1 MSELQLSGLL
11 FLLIG
16 ALPSYLLTNYIGK
29 GKHWTLFS
37 GWDPSKIRDQN
48 AYGSMLRKGVRMFS
62 LAFAVLGIL
71 MMLGV
76 VANDMLILI
85 GTFVCLAPLFFSM
98 HRAKRL
104 FGK

>member
-16 ALPSYLLTNYIGK
+16 ALPSYLLTNYIDK

-48 AYGSMLRKGVRMFS
+48 AYGSILCKGVRMFS
-62 LAFAVLGIL
+62 LAFAVLGRL
-71 MMLGV
+71 MMRGV
-76 VANDMLILI
+76 DANDMLILI
-85 GTFVCLAPLFFSM
+85 GTFVCLSAVFCSM
-98 HRAKRL
+98 HRAKRH
-104 FGK
+104 F

>member
-1 MSELQLSGLL
+1 
-11 FLLIG
+11 
-16 ALPSYLLTNYIGK
+16 
-29 GKHWTLFS
+29 
-37 GWDPSKIRDQN
+37 
-48 AYGSMLRKGVRMFS
+48 MLCKGVRTFS
-62 LAFAVLGIL
+62 FAFAVMGML

-85 GTFVCLAPLFFSM
+85 GTLACLAPLFFSI

>member
-11 FLLIG
+11 FILIG
-16 ALPSYLLTNYIGK
+16 ALPIYLLTNYIEK

-37 GWDPSKIRDQN
+37 GWDPSKIRDQD
-48 AYGSMLRKGVRMFS
+48 AYGAMLCEGVRTFS
-62 LAFAVLGIL
+62 FAFAVMGIL

-76 VANDMLILI
+76 VANEPLILM
-85 GTFVCLAPLFFSM
+85 GTLVCLAPLFFYM

-104 FGK
+104 FGR